1 MPLHA
6 LARAGL
12 AVTLLL
18 GLVGTAH
25 ALTLKSEEFKTHR
38 RPAVTF
44 DHDNHNERAKIEDC
58 IVCHHGGENGVIDP
72 EVSSEDQ
79 PCSEC
84 HKANMPSGRTP
95 LMQELHRMPY
105 GPEQGPDHLRR
116 LPQVG
121 QDHGRHPAAF

>member
-25 ALTLKSEEFKTHR
+25 ALPLKSEEFKTHR

-95 LMQELHRMPY
+95 LMRARPRMAKK
-105 GPEQGPDHLRR
+105 RR
-116 LPQVG
+116 
-121 QDHGRHPAAF
+121 

>member
-79 PCSEC
+79 PLFEC

-95 LMQELHRMPY
+95 LMRAYHRTASNAIRPRTRA
-105 GPEQGPDHLRR
+105 DHSRR
-116 LPQVG
+116 LPQ
-121 QDHGRHPAAF
+121 

>member
-6 LARAGL
+6 LARVGL

-72 EVSSEDQ
+72 EVSSD
-79 PCSEC
+79 SR
-84 HKANMPSGRTP
+84 KKR
-95 LMQELHRMPY
+95 
-105 GPEQGPDHLRR
+105 
-116 LPQVG
+116 
-121 QDHGRHPAAF
+121 

>member
-44 DHDNHNERAKIEDC
+44 DHDNPNERAKIED
-58 IVCHHGGENGVIDP
+58 
-72 EVSSEDQ
+72 
-79 PCSEC
+79 
-84 HKANMPSGRTP
+84 
-95 LMQELHRMPY
+95 
-105 GPEQGPDHLRR
+105 
-116 LPQVG
+116 
-121 QDHGRHPAAF
+121 

>member
-44 DHDNHNERAKIEDC
+44 DHDNHNERAKI
-58 IVCHHGGENGVIDP
+58 
-72 EVSSEDQ
+72 
-79 PCSEC
+79 
-84 HKANMPSGRTP
+84 
-95 LMQELHRMPY
+95 
-105 GPEQGPDHLRR
+105 
-116 LPQVG
+116 
-121 QDHGRHPAAF
+121 

>member
-84 HKANMPSGRTP
+84 HKANMPSGAPRSAP
-95 LMQELHRMPY
+95 DPVHRFWR
-105 GPEQGPDHLRR
+105 RR
-116 LPQVG
+116 L
-121 QDHGRHPAAF
+121 RESLE

>member
-58 IVCHHGGENGVIDP
+58 IVCHHGGENGHAFVVIHGLYC
-72 EVSSEDQ
+72 E
-79 PCSEC
+79 
-84 HKANMPSGRTP
+84 AA
-95 LMQELHRMPY
+95 L
-105 GPEQGPDHLRR
+105 QGIGKNCR
-116 LPQVG
+116 LP
-121 QDHGRHPAAF
+121 HAL

>member
-58 IVCHHGGENGVIDP
+58 IVCHHGGENG
-72 EVSSEDQ
+72 
-79 PCSEC
+79 
-84 HKANMPSGRTP
+84 GRTP
-95 LMQELHRMPY
+95 LMRAYHKNCIECHTAQNK
-105 GPEQGPDHLRR
+105 GPTTCGACHK
-116 LPQVG
+116 
-121 QDHGRHPAAF
+121 